1 MASRRSRSPGSP
13 NTATSR
19 WVEYT
24 LARASALVF
33 LLSVTV
39 RVAIYMMVLIG
50 LWELINL
57 SSERPCIESTMSN
70 CEIRKSGFNFIISF
84 AGSFCGSPVFD
95 IEAILYEDSDEA
107 CTLHHLSRFLVASIV
122 LNTAFIV
129 ASPSYYRIAPLLRYR
144 ARYSSILHSH
154 SHSLL

>member
-1 MASRRSRSPGSP
+1 M
-13 NTATSR
+13 
-19 WVEYT
+19 
-24 LARASALVF
+24 VF